1 MGRAITR
8 DSPECEGF
16 WIGAQMKCEWQLD
29 RIDQEGTLFVR
40 PEPREDRRV
49 SVANPPDN
57 I

>member
-1 MGRAITR
+1 MGRAITW

-16 WIGAQMKCEWQLD
+16 WIGAQMKCERQFD
-29 RIDQEGTLFVR
+29 RIDQESTLFVR
-40 PEPREDRRV
+40 PEPGEDRRV